1 MNYVLYSTIALLLQ
15 VLSDLPFIPQIP
27 QNTQMNNPLM
37 HMISQM
43 QQVRQLLSKYTNTFI
58 KTIHI
63 KKDFF
68 YF

>member
-1 MNYVLYSTIALLLQ
+1 MYYIRPFALLLQ

-43 QQVRQLLSKYTNTFI
+43 QQVRQQVII
-58 KTIHI
+58 KIL
-63 KKDFF
+63 
-68 YF
+68 